1 MSNQDDDYVAGF
13 GVLIPLWVMDAT
25 PLLFFVCLL
34 FLLYYYSTRRQESSL
49 WSDHQSY
56 LMSMKDG
63 FQKTVDS
70 TAKNVR
76 GGGGTLSLNGRTALV
91 TSTCPAV
98 SGTYK
103 SVMKFQQ
110 ITQVHEPLRPEC
122 PLLEC
127 LTELLITR
135 ERDAPSAGWMLSG
148 RRFGGLGN
156 WEIEEGYISPLG
168 QAYWVE
174 QSITGDARILVHGT
188 FSSMTSFRGEWL
200 NSCGERGRFVEFTY
214 IPPQQPNCHREV
226 HVAVPVSKSKVSFLW

>member
-49 WSDHQSY
+49 WSHHQSY

-63 FQKTVDS
+63 FQKSVDYI
-70 TAKNVR
+70 AKNVR
-76 GGGGTLSLNGRTALV
+76 GGTPSLNGTVLV
-91 TSTCPAV
+91 ASTCPAV

-103 SVMKFQQ
+103 SVMKSQQ
-110 ITQVHEPLRPEC
+110 ITQSHDPLMPEV

-156 WEIEEGYISPLG
+156 WEIEEGYISPSG

-174 QSITGDARILVHGT
+174 QSITGDRILVHGT
-188 FSSMTSFRGEWL
+188 FSNMTSFRGEWL
-200 NSCGERGRFVEFTY
+200 KSCGERGRFVELMY
-214 IPPQQPNCHREV
+214 IPPQQPNCPREV